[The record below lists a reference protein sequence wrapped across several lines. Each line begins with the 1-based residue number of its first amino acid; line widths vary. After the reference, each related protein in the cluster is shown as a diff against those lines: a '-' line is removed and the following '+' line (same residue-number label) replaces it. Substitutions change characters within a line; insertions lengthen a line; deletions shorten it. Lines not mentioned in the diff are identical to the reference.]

1 MGGSDFGPASY
12 PSPPA
17 HSAISHP
24 WPKIPPPLAPIP
36 CRWAPPTRRR
46 CTRVGKLDTDA
57 WAHFVGSISY
67 SCRNKLRRTRMQF
80 ALIKYV
86 GISPRGL
93 ISRVPPL
100 IHPSRLVLLLILE
113 SPLPSIRR
121 REERIRAPRLEI
133 AQVGAL
139 PSGCGHRRSSE
150 HPEHINGNFK
160 CEDRSKGLEL
170 LVGDALP
177 SWDHFEPRADQL
189 SLPSLVRCSPSNA
202 LLFLSSLSSCSVL
215 LGPPEL
221 CFGFR
226 CLAPPR
232 EGLGVAGLST
242 RVDRGAG
249 GLVTVDEGMNDLK

>member
-1 MGGSDFGPASY
+1 MGGFRFWPSFLPFSTGPLCN
-12 PSPPA
+12 
-17 HSAISHP
+17 
-24 WPKIPPPLAPIP
+24 IPPVAQNPTPMAPIH

-46 CTRVGKLDTDA
+46 CARVGKPDTDA
-57 WAHFVGSISY
+57 WAHSVGSISY

-93 ISRVPPL
+93 INRVPPL
-100 IHPSRLVLLLILE
+100 IHPSRVVLLLILE

-139 PSGCGHRRSSE
+139 PSGCGHGRSSE
-150 HPEHINGNFK
+150 HPEHIKGNFK

-177 SWDHFEPRADQL
+177 SWDRFEPRADQL

-232 EGLGVAGLST
+232 EGLGAGAPPVYQLEWI
-242 RVDRGAG
+242 VGQVG
-249 GLVTVDEGMNDLK
+249 W

>member
-24 WPKIPPPLAPIP
+24 WPKIPPPLAPIH

-46 CTRVGKLDTDA
+46 CARVGKPDTDA
-57 WAHFVGSISY
+57 WAHSVGSISY

-93 ISRVPPL
+93 INRVPPL
-100 IHPSRLVLLLILE
+100 IHPSRVVLLLILE

-139 PSGCGHRRSSE
+139 PSGCGHGRSSE
-150 HPEHINGNFK
+150 HPEHIKGNFK

-177 SWDHFEPRADQL
+177 SWDRFEPRADQL

-232 EGLGVAGLST
+232 EGLGAGAPPVYQLEWI
-242 RVDRGAG
+242 VGQVG
-249 GLVTVDEGMNDLK
+249 W